1 MATGDNRTFTYRAG
15 VRVRDSVLACDASAG
30 GDLIFVSHADVLGG
44 RAARRLTGLRLG
56 RRKILATEATLAL
69 SGTAGSRLRPLALV
83 APFGRGFQLG
93 ALRLLLF
100 PSGYGPGAASLL
112 CEQEG
117 RRLIYAGPIG
127 IAPPEI
133 RPADALCVDG
143 TFGSARFVFPDP
155 AQALAQVIDL
165 VRDSL
170 RAGQAP
176 VLLTH
181 ARGVQRT
188 IATALGEAG
197 VNLRADSATLT
208 AAGGWRAAGLP
219 VPPLTRFGGTLNP
232 GEALLWPA
240 LGRDAPILARLPA
253 PRFLLASGAAA
264 DAATVAQLRVDAA
277 IPLSATA
284 DYAGLLRYI
293 EATGP
298 REVAVTHAGGG
309 ELCQAL
315 RQRGF
320 DAYPVGPPEQ
330 ISLF

>member
-1 MATGDNRTFTYRAG
+1 MTTRDDRTFTYRAG
-15 VRVRDSVLACDASAG
+15 VRVRDSVLACDATAG
-30 GDLIFVSHADVLGG
+30 GDLIFVSHADVLGN
-44 RAARRLTGLRLG
+44 RAARRLSGPRAG

-69 SGTAGSRLRPLALV
+69 SGVAGARLRPLALV
-83 APFGRGFQLG
+83 AAFGRPFHLG
-93 ALRLLLF
+93 AMRLELF

-112 CEQEG
+112 CEHGG

-133 RPADALCVDG
+133 RPAEALCVDG
-143 TFGSARFVFPDP
+143 TFGAARFVFPDP
-155 AQALAQVIDL
+155 EQAVAGVTGF
-165 VRDSL
+165 VRESL
-170 RAGQAP
+170 RAGRAP

-181 ARGVQRT
+181 ARSVQRT
-188 IATALGEAG
+188 IAIALQQAG
-197 VNLRADSATLT
+197 VTLRADSATLT
-208 AAGGWRAAGLP
+208 AAVGWRAAGLA
-219 VPPLTRFGGTLNP
+219 VPALTRFTGALNP

-240 LGRDAPILARLPA
+240 LGRDATILERLAA

-284 DYAGLLRYI
+284 DLTGLLRYV

-298 REVAVTHAGGG
+298 REVAVTHAGDG
-309 ELCQAL
+309 ELCRAL
-315 RQRGF
+315 RQRGV

>member
-1 MATGDNRTFTYRAG
+1 MSTGDRRTFTYRAG

-69 SGTAGSRLRPLALV
+69 SGAAGARLRPLALV
-83 APFGRGFQLG
+83 AAFGRPFHLG
-93 ALRLLLF
+93 ALRLELF
-100 PSGYGPGAASLL
+100 HSGYGPGAASLL

-133 RPADALCVDG
+133 HPADALCVDG

-155 AQALAQVIDL
+155 EQALSRVTDF
-165 VRDSL
+165 VRDNL
-170 RAGQAP
+170 RAGRAP

-188 IATALGEAG
+188 IATALHQAG
-197 VNLRADSATLT
+197 VTLRADSATLA
-208 AAGGWRAAGLP
+208 AAGGWRSAGLQ
-219 VPPLTRFGGTLNP
+219 VPALARFAGVLNP

-240 LGRDAPILARLPA
+240 PGRDAPVLARLPA
-253 PRFLLASGAAA
+253 PAFLLASGAAA

-298 REVAVTHAGGG
+298 REVAVTHAGDG
-309 ELCQAL
+309 ELCHAL
-315 RQRGF
+315 RQRGV